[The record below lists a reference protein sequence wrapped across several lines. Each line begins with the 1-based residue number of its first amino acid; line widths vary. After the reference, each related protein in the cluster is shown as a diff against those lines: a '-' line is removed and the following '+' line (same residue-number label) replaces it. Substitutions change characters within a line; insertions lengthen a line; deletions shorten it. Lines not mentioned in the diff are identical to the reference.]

1 MKGVVIGIGVLAMF
15 AGCGWLILW
24 STEQGIRGSDG
35 ERITLAIV
43 AGLLGLVGVAIVWLA
58 SIVL

>member
-35 ERITLAIV
+35 EE
-43 AGLLGLVGVAIVWLA
+43 
-58 SIVL
+58 